1 MKLSTVTRFAYVTGL
16 LCLGTAPFATA
27 DEATIAL
34 AQQAQQ
40 LKQQQAN
47 VLVTHSQTL
56 RQQIALVCSNN
67 MSPASIQQVK
77 QAWQQT
83 LNAWVPFQG
92 ETIGPVSQLDLS
104 WSMQFWPDKK
114 NITGRKL
121 SALLT
126 DPEQA
131 NQGAITAADIQ
142 QLSVAVRG
150 LGALELLVFETGLSA
165 KSCPLSQAIADNVE
179 HNAKRLQAA
188 WQQPHLNDSAPT
200 PTNIAL
206 SAADIAWVSE
216 LSHQLSFAN
225 KKFFMPLGNGE
236 HVKPYQAESWRS
248 ETSMAQLKTSYTS
261 LQHLYQSG
269 IHQLL
274 LSQGETKL
282 AQDIT
287 QTFAT
292 LLADWPTQSSMVQ
305 LLKSDTGLAKLYR
318 MRIDIEKL
326 SYLIQDVMP
335 VNLKIV
341 IGFNATDGD

>member
-1 MKLSTVTRFAYVTGL
+1 MKLSTVTKFAYVTGL
-16 LCLGTAPFATA
+16 LCLSTAPFATA
-27 DEATIAL
+27 AEAPIAL
-34 AQQAQQ
+34 APQAQQ
-40 LKQQQAN
+40 LKQQQASD
-47 VLVTHSQTL
+47 LVSQSQTL
-56 RQQIALVCSNN
+56 RQQLTQACNN
-67 MSPASIQQVK
+67 ISPENIQQVK
-77 QAWQQT
+77 QAWQRT
-83 LNAWVPFQG
+83 LSAWVPFQG

-114 NITGRKL
+114 NITGRKIT
-121 SALLT
+121 ALLASQ
-126 DPEQA
+126 DA
-131 NQGAITAADIQ
+131 LTAADIQ

-165 KSCPLSQAIADNVE
+165 HSCPLSQAIADNVE

-188 WQQPHLNDSAPT
+188 WQQPKLNDTSPT
-200 PTNIAL
+200 PTKVAL

-261 LQHLYQSG
+261 LQQLYQSG
-269 IHQLL
+269 IHDLL

-287 QTFAT
+287 QTFAA
-292 LLADWPTQSSMVQ
+292 LLTDWPTQPSMVQ

-335 VNLKIV
+335 VKLKIV